1 MERDEQRT
9 SGDGAG
15 QQEAPEVAGDPT
27 ASTEPRR
34 RAISDPTW
42 GERLVQEYAA
52 PHRIALYDM
61 GGGSAYCGLIV
72 PAPSGYLWRQQ
83 TSGMLCA
90 QRDLE
95 GIYLPIPDPELAQ
108 NLESL
113 HVGCCM
119 DTLDDWEA
127 GEAYRAAHPEEVAAR
142 EAWTREHMPELAALQ
157 DALATADR
165 PRGIDAEEADQL
177 DALLREARLP
187 LSVARD
193 RLERSTEA
201 WVWVRVADDV
211 ASWEH
216 EYAFAHARGA
226 NEPSGRP
233 PTAYRFQ
240 WMLAALAGTDAVLT
254 WQNCD

>member
-1 MERDEQRT
+1 MESDDERT
-9 SGDGAG
+9 SPDTDVRNDRTESAASAEETTKARAHAG
-15 QQEAPEVAGDPT
+15 SAL
-27 ASTEPRR
+27 
-34 RAISDPTW
+34 TW

-52 PHRIALYDM
+52 PRSIALYDV
-61 GGGSAYCGLIV
+61 GGGEPYCGLIA

-95 GIYLPIPDPELAQ
+95 GIYLPIPDHDLAH

-119 DTLDDWEA
+119 DTRDDWEA
-127 GEAYRAAHPEEVAAR
+127 GEAYRAAHPEQAAASD
-142 EAWTREHMPELAALQ
+142 AWTREHMPELAAIQ
-157 DALATADR
+157 DALGSADR
-165 PRGIDAEEADQL
+165 PRGIDSEEAGQL
-177 DALLREARLP
+177 DALLHATRLP

-193 RLERSTEA
+193 KLERGTEA

-211 ASWEH
+211 ATWTN
-216 EYAFAHARGA
+216 EYAAALAPVGDAAASPRTT
-226 NEPSGRP
+226 S
-233 PTAYRFQ
+233 YRFQ
-240 WMLAALAGTDAVLT
+240 WMFAALAGTEAVLT

>member
-1 MERDEQRT
+1 MDGHEKRT
-9 SGDGAG
+9 SLGRAEQDGEL
-15 QQEAPEVAGDPT
+15 EAPANP
-27 ASTEPRR
+27 AAPTEPRP
-34 RAISDPTW
+34 RAASGPTW

-52 PHRIALYDM
+52 PHRIALYDI
-61 GGGSAYCGLIV
+61 GGGAPYCGLIV

-95 GIYLPIPDPELAQ
+95 GIYLPIPDRDLAQ

-119 DTLDDWEA
+119 DTRDDWEA
-127 GEAYRAAHPEEVAAR
+127 GEAYRAAHPEEAAAS
-142 EAWTREHMPELAALQ
+142 EAWTREHMPALAALQ

-165 PRGIDAEEADQL
+165 PRGIDGEEADQL
-177 DALLREARLP
+177 DALLRGARLP

-193 RLERSTEA
+193 KLERSTEA
-201 WVWVRVADDV
+201 WVWVRVAGNV
-211 ASWEH
+211 GEWEH
-216 EYAFAHARGA
+216 EYAKTLTPR
-226 NEPSGRP
+226 S
-233 PTAYRFQ
+233 YRFQ
-240 WMLAALAGTDAVLT
+240 WMFAALAGTEAVLT